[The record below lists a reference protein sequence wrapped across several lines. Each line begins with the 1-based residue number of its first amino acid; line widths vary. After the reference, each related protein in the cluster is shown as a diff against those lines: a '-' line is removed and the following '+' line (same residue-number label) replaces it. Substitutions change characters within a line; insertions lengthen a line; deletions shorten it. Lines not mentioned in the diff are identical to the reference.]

1 MARSSR
7 RPTRGSRLSFIE
19 FFRRGPSSAAKGLF
33 LAALGIAAGV
43 LFWWSPESRGW
54 FVESLG
60 YGWIPV
66 GMWLAIALTA
76 VVHYRSRVRNTWRW
90 CAAAAAAAAVSIGV
104 LSLFHAGSG
113 TLAETGLSGHWGQI
127 LGGTPLG
134 LAVAK
139 LAAIT
144 LLSPLLL
151 LSRPVGRAYW
161 QGLIYMGLAFYYT
174 PIYIYKGLHHGWLFA
189 DRHIRPLV
197 ASVWRFLAHTC
208 AVVLRR
214 PGRGGGRRQDTAT
227 VLATNGP
234 AQRAD
239 AEVGMIPS
247 WPSDGEDPLPVV
259 PARAGRGAHQPTGP
273 HWQLPSIELLTP
285 PETRENSQAE
295 LQEMG
300 RNIENTLTD
309 HGVVVEVKEIKAG
322 PRVVQFGLVP
332 GWLAKK
338 RDAAKGEDDEENGQR
353 SRIKVRDILGREQDL
368 ALALQTPYL
377 RIEAPIPGEG
387 LVGLEVPNPS
397 PAKVHLREVMSN
409 QSFNSLVAKNGLPM
423 AIGQDAGGAPV
434 SLDLAALPHMLIAG
448 ATGSG
453 KSVCIN
459 SIIASLLLTKPPDE
473 LRFLMVDPKRVEL
486 TPFNGI
492 PHLMAP
498 VITDIDEVNTALL
511 SLMREMMRR
520 YKVMEDM
527 SVRNLAAYNK
537 KASEPWPF
545 LVLVVDELADLMIA
559 GGFEVEQNL
568 VRLAQLGRATGIH
581 LVLATQRP
589 SVNVVTGLL
598 KANIPTRV
606 AFAVASQVDSRV
618 ILDTIGAEKLLGKGD
633 MLLLNNESPKPRR
646 VQATL
651 VYDKEVEELV
661 DHWVKQDGPPL
672 PVIPIGDPDA
682 EDGEDENSDDRLL
695 DQARDLAV
703 RLPNLSSSLLE
714 RRLKIGGSRASQLME
729 SLEDEGLLVS
739 R

>member
-1 MARSSR
+1 MARSPR
-7 RPTRGSRLSFIE
+7 RTTRVERLSFIQLI
-19 FFRRGPSSAAKGLF
+19 RRGPSAAAKGL
-33 LAALGIAAGV
+33 LIAALAIAAG
-43 LFWWSPESRGW
+43 LWFWWSPGSRGW

-66 GMWLAIALTA
+66 GIWLAVALTT
-76 VVHYRSRVRNTWRW
+76 VVHYRSAVRNIWRW
-90 CAAAAAAAAVSIGV
+90 CVAAAALAAISIGV
-104 LSLFHAGSG
+104 LSLFHTGSG
-113 TLAETGLSGHWGQI
+113 ALADTGLSGHWGRV
-127 LGGTPLG
+127 LGGSPLG

-139 LAAIT
+139 LAAIA

-151 LSRPVGRAYW
+151 LSRPVGRVYW

-174 PIYIYKGLHHGWLFA
+174 PIYMYKGLRQCWLFT
-189 DRHIRPLV
+189 DRHIRPFF
-197 ASVWRFLAHTC
+197 ASVWRFLARTC
-208 AVVLRR
+208 ALALRR
-214 PGRGGGRRQDTAT
+214 PGRGARREDSTEVKDAYEP
-227 VLATNGP
+227 GP
-234 AQRAD
+234 WAD
-239 AEVGMIPS
+239 AEVGTIPNWS
-247 WPSDGEDPLPVV
+247 SDEQDPLSAVAA
-259 PARAGRGAHQPTGP
+259 PASRKADQSPGP
-273 HWQLPSIELLTP
+273 HWQLPSIELLSP

-300 RNIENTLTD
+300 RNIESTLTD

-332 GWLAKK
+332 GWLSKK
-338 RDAAKGEDDEENGQR
+338 RDAAKGEDFEEGGQR

-498 VITDIDEVNTALL
+498 VITEIDEVNTALL

-520 YKVMEDM
+520 YKVMEDI

-537 KASEPWPF
+537 KAPEPWPY

-661 DHWVKQDGPPL
+661 DHWVKQEGPPL
-672 PVIPIGDPDA
+672 PVISMSDPDA
-682 EDGEDENSDDRLL
+682 EDGEDEDSDDRLM

>member
-1 MARSSR
+1 
-7 RPTRGSRLSFIE
+7 
-19 FFRRGPSSAAKGLF
+19 
-33 LAALGIAAGV
+33 
-43 LFWWSPESRGW
+43 
-54 FVESLG
+54 
-60 YGWIPV
+60 
-66 GMWLAIALTA
+66 
-76 VVHYRSRVRNTWRW
+76 
-90 CAAAAAAAAVSIGV
+90 
-104 LSLFHAGSG
+104 
-113 TLAETGLSGHWGQI
+113 
-127 LGGTPLG
+127 
-134 LAVAK
+134 
-139 LAAIT
+139 
-144 LLSPLLL
+144 
-151 LSRPVGRAYW
+151 
-161 QGLIYMGLAFYYT
+161 
-174 PIYIYKGLHHGWLFA
+174 
-189 DRHIRPLV
+189 
-197 ASVWRFLAHTC
+197 
-208 AVVLRR
+208 
-214 PGRGGGRRQDTAT
+214 
-227 VLATNGP
+227 
-234 AQRAD
+234 
-239 AEVGMIPS
+239 
-247 WPSDGEDPLPVV
+247 
-259 PARAGRGAHQPTGP
+259 
-273 HWQLPSIELLTP
+273 
-285 PETRENSQAE
+285 
-295 LQEMG
+295 MG
-300 RNIENTLTD
+300 RNIESTLTD

-332 GWLAKK
+332 GWLSKK
-338 RDAAKGEDDEENGQR
+338 RDAAKGESDEENGQR

-387 LVGLEVPNPS
+387 LVGLEVPNPT

-498 VITDIDEVNTALL
+498 VITEIDEVNTALL
-511 SLMREMMRR
+511 CLMREMMRR
-520 YKVMEDM
+520 YKVMEDEG
-527 SVRNLAAYNK
+527 VRNLAAYNK
-537 KASEPWPF
+537 KSPEPWPY

-661 DHWVKQDGPPL
+661 DHWVKQEGPPL
-672 PVIPIGDPDA
+672 PVIAMSDPDA
-682 EDGEDENSDDRLL
+682 EDGEDEDSDDRLL

>member
-1 MARSSR
+1 MARSPR
-7 RPTRGSRLSFIE
+7 RPTRVERLSFIQLI
-19 FFRRGPSSAAKGLF
+19 RRGPSAAAKGL
-33 LAALGIAAGV
+33 LIAALAIAAG
-43 LFWWSPESRGW
+43 LWFWWSPGSRGW

-66 GMWLAIALTA
+66 GLWLAVAITA
-76 VVHYRSRVRNTWRW
+76 VAHYRSAVRKSWQW
-90 CAAAAAAAAVSIGV
+90 CVAAAALAGISIGV
-104 LSLFHAGSG
+104 LSLFHTGSG
-113 TLAETGLSGHWGQI
+113 ALADTGLSGHWGRV
-127 LGGTPLG
+127 LGGSPLG

-139 LAAIT
+139 LAAIA

-151 LSRPVGRAYW
+151 LSRPVGRVYW
-161 QGLIYMGLAFYYT
+161 QGLTYMGLAFYYT
-174 PIYIYKGLHHGWLFA
+174 PIYMYKGLRQCWLFT
-189 DRHIRPLV
+189 DRHIHPFF
-197 ASVWRFLAHTC
+197 ASVWRFLARTC
-208 AVVLRR
+208 ALALRR
-214 PGRGGGRRQDTAT
+214 PGRGARRQDSTEVKDAYEP
-227 VLATNGP
+227 GP
-234 AQRAD
+234 WAD
-239 AEVGMIPS
+239 AEVGTIPN
-247 WPSDGEDPLPVV
+247 WRSDEQDSLSAVAA
-259 PARAGRGAHQPTGP
+259 PASRKADQSPGP
-273 HWQLPSIELLTP
+273 HWQLPSIELLSP

-300 RNIENTLTD
+300 RNIESTLTD

-332 GWLAKK
+332 GWLSKK
-338 RDAAKGEDDEENGQR
+338 RDAAKGEDFEEGGQR

-498 VITDIDEVNTALL
+498 VITEIDEVNTALL

-537 KASEPWPF
+537 KAPEPWPY

-661 DHWVKQDGPPL
+661 DHWVKQEGPPL
-672 PVIPIGDPDA
+672 PVIAIGDPDA
-682 EDGEDENSDDRLL
+682 EDSEDEDTDDRLL

>member
-7 RPTRGSRLSFIE
+7 RPTRVSRFSFIQLI
-19 FFRRGPSSAAKGLF
+19 RGGPSPAAKGLL
-33 LAALGIAAGV
+33 LAALAIAAGV
-43 LFWWSPESRGW
+43 WFWWSPGSRGW

-66 GMWLAIALTA
+66 GLWLAVAITA
-76 VVHYRSRVRNTWRW
+76 AAHYRRAVRKTWRW
-90 CAAAAAAAAVSIGV
+90 CVAAAALAGVSIGV
-104 LSLFHAGSG
+104 LSLFHASGG
-113 TLAETGLSGHWGQI
+113 TLADTGLSGSWGQL
-127 LGGTPLG
+127 LGGSPLG

-139 LAAIT
+139 LAAIA

-151 LSRPVGRAYW
+151 LSRPVGRVYW
-161 QGLIYMGLAFYYT
+161 QGLIYMGLAVYYT
-174 PIYIYKGLHHGWLFA
+174 PIYIYKGLRQSWLFA
-189 DRHIRPLV
+189 DRRIRPFF
-197 ASVWRFLAHTC
+197 ASIWRFLARTW
-208 AVVLRR
+208 ALVLRR
-214 PGRGGGRRQDTAT
+214 PDRGGRKQDTAES
-227 VLATNGP
+227 ATAYEPGP
-234 AQRAD
+234 WAD
-239 AEVGMIPS
+239 AEAGTIPS
-247 WPSDGEDPLPVV
+247 WSSGPGDPLPAV
-259 PARAGRGAHQPTGP
+259 PARAGRGADQPAGP
-273 HWQLPSIELLTP
+273 HWQLPSIELLSP

-300 RNIENTLTD
+300 RNIESTLTD

-332 GWLAKK
+332 GWLSKK

-498 VITDIDEVNTALL
+498 VITEIDEVNTALL
-511 SLMREMMRR
+511 GLMREMMRR
-520 YKVMEDM
+520 YKVMEDEG
-527 SVRNLAAYNK
+527 VRNLAAYNK
-537 KASEPWPF
+537 KAPEPWPF

-661 DHWVKQDGPPL
+661 DHWVKQEGPPL

-682 EDGEDENSDDRLL
+682 EDCEDEGSDDRLL